1 MIPVRYSNTRVLIV
15 DDQQEI
21 HDDFVEMLGNTHAE
35 PARADELAAAFLLD
49 VSRNDTSLGIE
60 LGLLHATTGD
70 QACETVARARE
81 RNERIAVAY
90 VDLRMPG
97 GIDGI
102 ETVRRMREI
111 DRDVEIVIMTA
122 YSDAPLPEVVRNVDL
137 LHKLVFMRK
146 PFAYEEIQQ
155 LTISLVG
162 KWNLERNLME
172 KQEQLAASHRRLEAV
187 LDATGDAIAMLDTE
201 GRLVFCNAL
210 YRELLGL
217 DDENKEKI
225 GLDALA
231 ARCAQRF
238 REPQLGDSQARLLFD
253 HGSVS
258 EATGHDDAAQ
268 RRLFYQSS
276 AAVHDGHGQVIGA
289 MIAYRNVS
297 EEIEAER
304 LKARVLR
311 LGSTRTRED
320 ACSFAGVMGDSL
332 VMRDV
337 YALIEQAAEGDITVL
352 IRGESGTG
360 KEMVARSC
368 HGNGRRSD
376 GPFVTIDCASIPESL
391 IETELFGHERGSFTG
406 AAAQHIGAFE
416 RAHGGTILL
425 DEIGEMPYS
434 LQTRLLRVLQE
445 REVRRVGG
453 RTTVPVD
460 IRVIAATNKD
470 LESAVA
476 KGEFREDLFYRISAF
491 HISIPPL
498 RERREDIP
506 VLARHFLEKYAARAG
521 KSFSGISTAALGVLL
536 QYDWPGNVREL
547 ENCIERAVLLGAG
560 SVLQVGDLPPAM
572 YPRDPIRAGSDRVAV
587 GLTLAEVERQAI
599 KTALTLTHHHV
610 TRAAQALDISR
621 ATLHRKIVKYG
632 FSRG

>member
-1 MIPVRYSNTRVLIV
+1 MIPVRYRNTRVVIV

-35 PARADELAAAFLLD
+35 PAVDDELADAFLCD
-49 VSRNDTSLGIE
+49 VRRNDKLLAVE
-60 LGLLHATTGD
+60 LDLLHATTGD
-70 QACETVARARE
+70 QACEIIARARE
-81 RNERIAVAY
+81 RDEQIAVAY
-90 VDLRMPG
+90 VDIRMPP

-111 DRDVEIVIMTA
+111 DREVEIVIMTA
-122 YSDAPLPEVVRNVDL
+122 YSDRSLAPIGRNVDL
-137 LHKLVFMRK
+137 LHKLLYIRK

-155 LTISLVG
+155 LTMSLVG
-162 KWNLERNLME
+162 KWNLERSWME
-172 KQEQLAASHRRLEAV
+172 KQDQLAASNRRLEAV

-217 DDENKEKI
+217 DDEKMEVI
-225 GLDALA
+225 GPDALA

-238 REPQLGDSQARLLFD
+238 REPELGDSEAPLRLDF
-253 HGSVS
+253 GSVL
-258 EATGHDDAAQ
+258 ETTGHDDAAQ
-268 RRLFYQSS
+268 RRVFYPSS
-276 AAVHDGHGQVIGA
+276 SAVHDGYGQVIGT
-289 MIAYRNVS
+289 MSAYRDVS
-297 EEIEAER
+297 KDIETER
-304 LKARVLR
+304 MKARVRRLR
-311 LGSTRTRED
+311 NKHED
-320 ACSFAGVMGDSL
+320 ACSFAGVMGDSP
-332 VMRDV
+332 VMREV
-337 YALIEQAAEGDITVL
+337 YALIQQGAEGDITVL

-360 KEMVARSC
+360 KEVVARSC
-368 HGNGRRSD
+368 HGNSRRSD
-376 GPFVTIDCASIPESL
+376 GPFVTIDCASMPESL

-406 AAAQHIGAFE
+406 AATQHVGVFE

-425 DEIGEMPYS
+425 DEIGDMPLS

-445 REVRRVGG
+445 REIRRVGG
-453 RTTVPVD
+453 TTTVPVD

-470 LESAVA
+470 LERAVA
-476 KGEFREDLFYRISAF
+476 DGEFREDLFYRISAF
-491 HISIPPL
+491 HISLPPL

-506 VLARHFLEKYAARAG
+506 VLARHFLEKHAARAG
-521 KSFSGISTAALGVLL
+521 KSFDGISTATLGVLL

-560 SVLQVGDLPPAM
+560 SVLQAGDLPPAM
-572 YPRDPIRAGSDRVAV
+572 YPRDRVRAESERVVA

-599 KTALTLTHHHV
+599 KTALEFTHHNV
-610 TRAAQALDISR
+610 SRAALALDISR

-632 FSRG
+632 LSRG